1 MADSGKDGNVLSES
15 KAQPYVDDD
24 VRKREAILALEEK
37 AKIAAEQRAEARQRA
52 AEERKKEA
60 DRVARVQEENRRM
73 RDAYEKD
80 VARFGKDV
88 VDKPEYRDPGGNDLF
103 GLGREKR
110 DMTVNDA
117 ALTRT
122 EKGGS
127 GQVEIAGGRAQFRN
141 ADGSRVDAD
150 DIQTGDGAFQR
161 GEGGGPY
168 AYQTREFRDEWIR
181 GEMKKRGFKMAG
193 SSSGPRPTGYNSALA
208 QVTRDWGKQVSAWNR
223 EAAKRERDA
232 RNQETEARRERNN
245 EREQAARDKAK
256 ADKEAREKAN
266 EEARKTF
273 RSNALDEVLGRDGAK
288 KGALAEYVR
297 RLGTSSLN
305 DFFKNWKKD
314 LRGDGEE
321 IDWTDEQADMVE
333 GVVNNEME
341 SRRKRRESQQS
352 GRVDVSKVK
361 RDKEGNLVFGDVDV
375 VNQTLYPPERQKGG
389 PVRASARKSPSVV
402 DGVGEVAGT
411 AWRNVKGALS
421 DFGGAVA
428 DMVSSPVRETG
439 KIIKRSYEWLT
450 D

>member
-1 MADSGKDGNVLSES
+1 MADSKKPEDVLSES
-15 KAQPYVDDD
+15 QAQPYVDDD
-24 VRKREAILALEEK
+24 VRKKEAILALEEK

-60 DRVARVQEENRRM
+60 DRVARIQEENRRR

-80 VARFGKDV
+80 VAKFGKDV

-110 DMTVNDA
+110 DMTINDA

-122 EKGGS
+122 GKGGS

-141 ADGSRVDAD
+141 ADGSQVDAD
-150 DIQTGDGAFQR
+150 DIQTGNGAFQR

-181 GEMKKRGFKMAG
+181 SEMKKRGFKMADG
-193 SSSGPRPTGYNSALA
+193 SGPRPTGYNSALA
-208 QVTRDWGKQVSAWNR
+208 QVTQAWGKQVSAWNR

-232 RNQETEARRERNN
+232 RNQETAERRERNN
-245 EREQAARDKAK
+245 EREQAARDKA
-256 ADKEAREKAN
+256 AAEKEAREKAN
-266 EEARKTF
+266 REARETF
-273 RSNALDEVLGRDGAK
+273 RRNALDEVLGRDGAK

-297 RLGTSSLN
+297 RLGTNSLN

-314 LRGDGEE
+314 LQGDGEE
-321 IDWTDEQADMVE
+321 IDWTDEQADMVDKAVE
-333 GVVNNEME
+333 GEME
-341 SRRKRRESQQS
+341 SRRKRREGQQS
-352 GRVDVSKVK
+352 GGVDVSKVK
-361 RDKEGNLVFGDVDV
+361 RDKAGNLVFGDVDV
-375 VNQTLYPPERQKGG
+375 VNQTLYPPEKQKGG
-389 PVRASARKSPSVV
+389 PARTSARKSPSVV

-428 DMVSSPVRETG
+428 DAVSSPVRETG